1 MVVRCDIC
9 GKLYEQ
15 METVLISNSKEYPT
29 NENDNFTPIVMCT
42 NCISKM
48 NHILQTNVPKVPKD
62 KTHLIVSDYIDK
74 FTNYLIWSIMET
86 TDMDIDNASP
96 EEVFKL
102 MSDYVVDKYYTTK
115 CLKDFYTE
123 FEYTPNRRIKQ
134 ILQTSIDKVF
144 TKTNELNLVK
154 FCENYSNTAHQ
165 TIEKVF
171 VDNSPKKST
180 QTATKLIT
188 YTPVQIKKQL
198 DEYVI
203 GQENAKK
210 VVSVGIYNHFKR
222 INKNLDINKSN
233 ILLIGPTGCGKT
245 ELARTI
251 AKIFDVPFVIADV
264 TSMTEAGYV
273 GNNVEDMLVDLI
285 MSAKGDIKKAEQGII
300 YIDEIDKIARTSNGN
315 SEVSREG
322 VQQSLLK
329 IIEGDDIIL
338 EINHQKVK
346 INTKNI
352 LFIAGGAF
360 EDITMKE
367 HTVKRGIGFNSEE
380 IEAEYSNE
388 IDTKSLVKFGLLPEL
403 IGRFPTIVSLN
414 ELSVDDLARILVEPK
429 HSIIKQYKDLIKSD
443 NVDITFSKKAINWVA
458 NKAYENKTGARGL
471 KSILENNMLD
481 VMFTLPDEKN
491 VKKINVGV
499 KNDKL
504 NIVKKEN

>member
-1 MVVRCDIC
+1 
-9 GKLYEQ
+9 
-15 METVLISNSKEYPT
+15 
-29 NENDNFTPIVMCT
+29 
-42 NCISKM
+42 
-48 NHILQTNVPKVPKD
+48 
-62 KTHLIVSDYIDK
+62 
-74 FTNYLIWSIMET
+74 
-86 TDMDIDNASP
+86 
-96 EEVFKL
+96 
-102 MSDYVVDKYYTTK
+102 
-115 CLKDFYTE
+115 
-123 FEYTPNRRIKQ
+123 
-134 ILQTSIDKVF
+134 
-144 TKTNELNLVK
+144 
-154 FCENYSNTAHQ
+154 
-165 TIEKVF
+165 
-171 VDNSPKKST
+171 
-180 QTATKLIT
+180 
-188 YTPVQIKKQL
+188 
-198 DEYVI
+198 
-203 GQENAKK
+203 
-210 VVSVGIYNHFKR
+210 
-222 INKNLDINKSN
+222 
-233 ILLIGPTGCGKT
+233 
-245 ELARTI
+245 
-251 AKIFDVPFVIADV
+251 
-264 TSMTEAGYV
+264 MTEAGYV

>member
-1 MVVRCDIC
+1 M
-9 GKLYEQ
+9 
-15 METVLISNSKEYPT
+15 
-29 NENDNFTPIVMCT
+29 
-42 NCISKM
+42 
-48 NHILQTNVPKVPKD
+48 
-62 KTHLIVSDYIDK
+62 
-74 FTNYLIWSIMET
+74 
-86 TDMDIDNASP
+86 
-96 EEVFKL
+96 
-102 MSDYVVDKYYTTK
+102 
-115 CLKDFYTE
+115 
-123 FEYTPNRRIKQ
+123 
-134 ILQTSIDKVF
+134 
-144 TKTNELNLVK
+144 
-154 FCENYSNTAHQ
+154 
-165 TIEKVF
+165 F

-352 LFIAGGAF
+352 LF
-360 EDITMKE
+360 
-367 HTVKRGIGFNSEE
+367 
-380 IEAEYSNE
+380 Y
-388 IDTKSLVKFGLLPEL
+388 
-403 IGRFPTIVSLN
+403 
-414 ELSVDDLARILVEPK
+414 
-429 HSIIKQYKDLIKSD
+429 
-443 NVDITFSKKAINWVA
+443 
-458 NKAYENKTGARGL
+458 
-471 KSILENNMLD
+471 
-481 VMFTLPDEKN
+481 
-491 VKKINVGV
+491 
-499 KNDKL
+499 
-504 NIVKKEN
+504 